1 MSTRGYYGIRKN
13 GELKGTYNHWDS
25 YPSGL
30 GKDLVETI
38 NKIKKE
44 DRIKVLS
51 DTFDYI
57 KLVDDD
63 TPPTKE
69 QRDMCLKANTVD
81 LHVGGCS
88 LDEWYCLL
96 RKTQGDLGFY
106 INRVIPYMEN
116 GNDFVDDALYCEW
129 GYIIDLDKNKFE
141 VIYGYEGRT
150 KKEFDLL
157 NLDLKKVLKLEKCG
171 D

>member
-57 KLVDDD
+57 ELVDDD
-63 TPPTKE
+63 IPPTKE
-69 QRDMCLKANTVD
+69 QQDMCLQANIVD
-81 LHVGGCS
+81 LSVGGCS

-96 RKTQGDLGFY
+96 RKTQGDLGVY
-106 INRVIPYMEN
+106 VNRVIPYMEN
-116 GNDFVDDALYCEW
+116 GNDFVDDSLFCEW
-129 GYIIDLDKNKFE
+129 AYIINLDADKFE
-141 VIYGYEGRT
+141 VIYGYEGRC

-157 NLDLKKVLKLEKCG
+157 NLDLKKVLKLEK
-171 D
+171 